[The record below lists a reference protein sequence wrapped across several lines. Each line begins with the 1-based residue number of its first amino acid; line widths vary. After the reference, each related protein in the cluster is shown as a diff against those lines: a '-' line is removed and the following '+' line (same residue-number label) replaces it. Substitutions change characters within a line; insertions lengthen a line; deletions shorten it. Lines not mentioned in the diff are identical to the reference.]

1 MKTKGKAWHLIA
13 TVLLIVVFVY
23 TAFFGVYA
31 KYGDTTTTYIKG
43 AKDIRFGVDIK
54 GGVNVTF
61 VPSDGYDATE
71 EQLEAAQLVIE
82 NRLVALNVT
91 DYELYVDN
99 NSDSL
104 ILEFPWQSGETDFD
118 PEAAIDEIGTTAYLT
133 FREGSSADGELIL
146 DGSMIESAAAQY
158 GPVSNGGA
166 SEYFVSLK
174 FTDDGA
180 KAFGDATTKLAASG
194 GTISIWLDDENVST
208 ATVNTAITDGSAII
222 TSSASNPFTQEQVV
236 KMTRQINSGALPFAL
251 TVDSYSTVSPSLGE
265 NSLSAM
271 VLAGLI
277 AFALIVVFMTML
289 YRLPGFLACI
299 ALAGQVAATLAFV
312 SGYFPVFESFT
323 MTLPG
328 IAGIILAIG
337 MGVDANV
344 ITAERIKEELKN
356 GKSLDGALK
365 SGFARGLTPIVD
377 GNVTIVIVAI
387 VLMAAFGPSD
397 GMFAKALHFVFF
409 AFGPSTAGT
418 IYAFGYTLLTG
429 VLLNFVFGVFATRV
443 MIRGAAS
450 IKALRNPWLY
460 GAEKPGKEKA
470 EKKPIDFVGL
480 RKRFL
485 TISSCL
491 MAAIVLC
498 AVVLGVHLDTEFTG
512 GAMITLSYEDSFT
525 MSDVQKVASSA
536 LENNGLTL
544 QTGENVATG
553 DQTLKISMPGT
564 ETVTTEQVAKLLD
577 SLNKSCPDNNFEQ
590 LSLSNVSAAMGTKFL
605 QKSLVAVVFALVL
618 ILLYIALR
626 FKNIGGLT
634 GGMMAVLALVNDL
647 MVVFGT
653 FVLLR
658 TALDGNFIAAMLTIL
673 GYSINDTV
681 VVYDRIRENRTLMG
695 KKASF
700 EELVNHSVNQSA
712 RRTLITTITTVMALG
727 VMCIVAKLYG
737 LDSIFTFAFP
747 LMMGMISG
755 VYTSLC
761 VSTSA
766 WVLWSERKP
775 KTKA

>member
-1 MKTKGKAWHLIA
+1 MKTKGKAWQLVL
-13 TVLLIVVFVY
+13 TVLLIAAFVY
-23 TAFFGVYA
+23 TAFFGVA
-31 KYGDTTTTYIKG
+31 VKYGDVTTTYIKG

-61 VPSDGYDATE
+61 VPSDGYDATDD
-71 EQLEAAQLVIE
+71 QLEAAQLVIE

-104 ILEFPWQSGETDFD
+104 ILEFPWQSGETEFD
-118 PEAAIDEIGTTAYLT
+118 PEAAIEEIGTTAYLT
-133 FREGSSADGELIL
+133 FREGSSADGELVL
-146 DGSMIESAAAQY
+146 DGSMVESAAAQY
-158 GPVSNGGA
+158 GPVNGSS
-166 SEYFVSLK
+166 SEYYVALK
-174 FTDDGA
+174 FTDEGA
-180 KAFGDATTKLAASG
+180 KAFGDATTRLYQTG

-208 ATVNTAITDGSAII
+208 ATVNAAITDGEAII
-222 TSSASNPFTQEQVV
+222 TSSASNPFTQDAVV
-236 KMTRQINSGALPFAL
+236 KMARQINSGALPFAL
-251 TVDSYSTVSPSLGE
+251 KVDSYSTVSPSLGE

-271 VLAGLI
+271 VLAGVI
-277 AFALIVVFMTML
+277 AFALIVVFMTVL

-323 MTLPG
+323 LTLPG

-344 ITAERIKEELKN
+344 ITAERIKEELRS

-365 SGFARGLTPIVD
+365 SGFARGLTPIID

-387 VLMAAFGPSD
+387 VLMGAFGPSD
-397 GMFAKALHFVFF
+397 GFFAKALHFVFF

-429 VLLNFVFGVFATRV
+429 VLLNFVFGIFATRI

-450 IKALRNPWLY
+450 IKALRDPRLY
-460 GAEKPGKEKA
+460 GADAPGKTPA
-470 EKKPIDFVGL
+470 EKKQVNFVGL

-485 TISSCL
+485 TFSACL

-512 GAMITLSYEDSFT
+512 GAMITLSYENSFE
-525 MSDVQKVASSA
+525 MSVVQKAASEA
-536 LENNGLTL
+536 LGSNGLTL

-553 DQTLKISMPGT
+553 EQTLKISMPGT
-564 ETVTTEQVAKLLD
+564 ETVTTDEVQTLLD
-577 SLNKSCPDNNFEQ
+577 SLNESCPDNSFAQ

-618 ILLYIALR
+618 ILAYIAYR

-634 GGMMAVLALVNDL
+634 GGMMAVLALLNDL

-658 TALDGNFIAAMLTIL
+658 VPLDGNFIAAMLTIL

-681 VVYDRIRENRTLMG
+681 VVYDRIRENRGLLG
-695 KKASF
+695 KKAGF
-700 EELVNHSVNQSA
+700 QELVNHSINQSA
-712 RRTLITTITTVMALG
+712 RRTIITTVTTVMALA
-727 VMCIVAKLYG
+727 VMCIVSKLYG

-747 LMMGMISG
+747 LMMGMLSG

-766 WVLWSERKP
+766 WVAWSERKNA
-775 KTKA
+775 KKN

>member
-1 MKTKGKAWHLIA
+1 MKTKGKAWHLVA
-13 TVLLIVVFVY
+13 AVLLIAVFVY

-158 GPVSNGGA
+158 GPVTSGGA

-180 KAFGDATTKLAASG
+180 KAFGDATTRLAASK

-222 TSSASNPFTQEQVV
+222 TSSASNPFTQEQVI
-236 KMTRQINSGALPFAL
+236 KMARQINSGALPFAL

-277 AFALIVVFMTML
+277 AFALIVVFMTIL
-289 YRLPGFLACI
+289 YRLPGFLACM

-365 SGFARGLTPIVD
+365 SGFARGLTPIID
-377 GNVTIVIVAI
+377 GNVTIVIVAV
-387 VLMAAFGPSD
+387 VLMGAFGPSD
-397 GMFAKALHFVFF
+397 GLFAKALHFVFF

-470 EKKPIDFVGL
+470 EKKPVDFVGL

-485 TISSCL
+485 TISTCL

-498 AVVLGVHLDTEFTG
+498 AVVFGVHLDTEFTG
-512 GAMITLSYEDSFT
+512 GAMITLSYEGSFT
-525 MSDVQKVASSA
+525 TADVQKTASAA
-536 LENNGLTL
+536 LDSTGLTL

-564 ETVTTEQVAKLLD
+564 ETVTTEQVADLLD
-577 SLNKSCPDNNFEQ
+577 SLNESYPENHFEQ
-590 LSLSNVSAAMGTKFL
+590 LSLSNVSAAMGIKFL

-658 TALDGNFIAAMLTIL
+658 TPLDGNFIAAMLTIL

-700 EELVNHSVNQSA
+700 EELVNRSVNQSA

-727 VMCIVAKLYG
+727 VMCVVAKLYG

>member
-158 GPVSNGGA
+158 GPVTSGGA

-236 KMTRQINSGALPFAL
+236 KMARQINSGALPFAL

-387 VLMAAFGPSD
+387 VLMGAFGPSD

-485 TISSCL
+485 TISTCL

-498 AVVLGVHLDTEFTG
+498 AVVFGVHLDTEFTG
-512 GAMITLSYEDSFT
+512 GAMITLSYEGSFT
-525 MSDVQKVASSA
+525 TADVQKTASAA
-536 LENNGLTL
+536 LDSTGLTL

-564 ETVTTEQVAKLLD
+564 ETVTTEQVADLLD
-577 SLNKSCPDNNFEQ
+577 SLNESYPENHFEQ
-590 LSLSNVSAAMGTKFL
+590 LSLSNVSAAMGIKFL

-658 TALDGNFIAAMLTIL
+658 TPLDGNFIAAMLTIL

-700 EELVNHSVNQSA
+700 EELVNRSVNQSA

-727 VMCIVAKLYG
+727 VMCVVAKLYG